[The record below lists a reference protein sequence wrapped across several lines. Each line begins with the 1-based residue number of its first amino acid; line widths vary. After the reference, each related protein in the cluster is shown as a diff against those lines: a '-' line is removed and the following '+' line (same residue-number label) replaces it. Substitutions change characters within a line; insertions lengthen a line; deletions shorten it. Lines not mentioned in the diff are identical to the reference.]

1 LGASVSYPIGS
12 RAPASAGALQGARAK
27 GGRQWQ
33 SHSLN
38 NSPNS
43 PAHAKNAEDAAA
55 AAKKETHD
63 KIVARRQQVQSAV
76 TAMNEKVG
84 QQIKSAKDASE
95 SDWVALKAK
104 VAADNDYLKAMVKKG
119 AQKIAAD
126 RAENYAEIMEGRAT
140 SAIDY
145 AITSVELAK
154 LSVLDAI
161 LARVDADSAKR
172 S

>member
-1 LGASVSYPIGS
+1 MAKSLSEQLADL
-12 RAPASAGALQGARAK
+12 SALAK
-27 GGRQWQ
+27 
-33 SHSLN
+33 S
-38 NSPNS
+38 
-43 PAHAKNAEDAAA
+43 AEDAAA
-55 AAKKETHD
+55 AAEKETHD
-63 KIVARRQQVQSAV
+63 KIVARREKVQSAA
-76 TAMNEKVG
+76 TALTEKVG

-145 AITSVELAK
+145 AIASVELAK
-154 LSVLDAI
+154 LSVFDAI
-161 LARVDADSAKR
+161 LARVDAETTKR